1 MGCSI
6 RAPDSL
12 LKLHLD
18 GTRPDLQSTFMRI
31 FLSVSALLICG
42 SAPILHAADPS
53 ATPKKTVS
61 ATRKNIGPHSDGS
74 VLVSTNQILTPLG
87 KVHRVEGA
95 RPKDLALS
103 PDGQTV
109 AVLAQNKVLLFAFD
123 GKVKAEVPVKAGPL
137 GLAWMPDSQ
146 TLFATG
152 DTGQI
157 YRITP
162 DGVTWKSQSTF
173 TAVDPAK
180 GVGVFTSG
188 DASTRDAP
196 DLEAAK
202 NAPLPTKGGNVQV
215 AGLAVSPD
223 GKRLYAALGISN
235 AVSVLDLATNGTIAV
250 IPTGIAPYRLTLSPD
265 GSTLFVANRG
275 GRAPLDGE
283 AGAPSAGTQ
292 VRIDPRTDAALQGS
306 ISIIDTKTLTGVQVD
321 AGRQPSDL
329 KVSADGSTLYVANSD
344 EDTIAFWDVRSRR
357 VRRLISLR
365 PPLDPGFGQ
374 IPTGLALS
382 GDGSTLYAACG
393 GGNAVA
399 VINVRTASVTG
410 YLPSGWYPIALA
422 ERGGR
427 LFVASSKGYGSRV
440 VRPNGGINVHGTVGT
455 VQFIEPAQH
464 RDKAAHTR
472 RVAINNRWG
481 QAELPARPNRK
492 PVPIPERVGEPS
504 VFKHVVFII
513 KENHTYDSM
522 MGDIKEGN
530 GDPSLCL
537 FGEEI
542 TPNHHALARQWV
554 LLDNTYTSGT
564 NSADGHQWT
573 VSGVGNGYIE
583 QNYAAHVRSYPYDGG
598 DPLAYSPEGFLWTA
612 ALKARKTVRVYGEF
626 VNKPRVVDKETGK
639 RPSWTQLW
647 QDYKAGTNKYSITA
661 DTDNAA
667 LKPHIHPNYIG
678 FPSIVSDQ
686 WRADQYLADLKK
698 FEANGAMPNLSIL
711 LLPNDHTMGTSPN
724 SPTPRATV
732 ADNDLAFGRIVE
744 GISKSRF
751 WKDTLILVIEDDSQL
766 GLDHIDGHRT
776 TAFCISPYT
785 RRGVVVSE
793 AYNHTSYLRTME
805 LVLGI
810 PAMNRFDRTATRMT
824 ACFVETPDFTPY
836 THLPNNIPL
845 DEMNK
850 APSALRGESRRLAEA
865 SAKLDWSDVDRA
877 DATIVAR
884 AVWSAQRPGQ
894 PFPWNKFKPNKD
906 DDDDE

>member
-1 MGCSI
+1 MLKFPLLC
-6 RAPDSL
+6 APL
-12 LKLHLD
+12 LL
-18 GTRPDLQSTFMRI
+18 
-31 FLSVSALLICG
+31 LSFTLF
-42 SAPILHAADPS
+42 LHAADP
-53 ATPKKTVS
+53 TPPKIAPS
-61 ATRKNIGPHSDGS
+61 PRKNMGEQADGG
-74 VLVSTNQILTPLG
+74 VLVSSNQMLTPLG

-103 PDGQTV
+103 PDGQTL
-109 AVLAQNKVLLFAFD
+109 AVLAQNKVLLFAPN
-123 GKVKAEVPVKAGPL
+123 GTLKAQVAIKAGPL
-137 GLAWMPDSQ
+137 GLAWMPDGK
-146 TLFATG
+146 TLFATAEA
-152 DTGQI
+152 GQI
-157 YRITP
+157 HRITP
-162 DGVTWKSQSTF
+162 DGDTWKSQSTF
-173 TAVDPAK
+173 AAVDPKK
-180 GVGVFTSG
+180 GVGVFTSQ

-196 DLEAAK
+196 DSEAAK
-202 NAPLPTKGGNVQV
+202 NAPLPTKGGDVQV

-223 GKRLYAALGISN
+223 GKRLYVALGISN
-235 AVSVLDLATNGTIAV
+235 AVSVLDLATLKTLAV

-265 GSTLFVANRG
+265 GKTLFVANRG

-283 AGAPSAGTQ
+283 ASAPSAGTP
-292 VRIDPRTDAALQGS
+292 VRVDPRTDAAKQGS
-306 ISIIDTKTLTGVQVD
+306 LSIIDTQTLSGVQVD

-344 EDTIAFWDVRSRR
+344 EDTVAFWDVRSRR

-374 IPTGLALS
+374 IPTSLALS
-382 GDGSTLYAACG
+382 GDGSTLYVACG

-399 VINVRTASVTG
+399 IVDVRAASVSG
-410 YLPSGWYPIALA
+410 YLPAGWFPIAVA
-422 ERGGR
+422 ERAGR

-440 VRPNGGINVHGTVGT
+440 VRPNGGMNVNSTVGT
-455 VQFIEPAQH
+455 VQFIEQAQH

-472 RVAINNRWG
+472 RVALNNRWG
-481 QAELPARPNRK
+481 QAELPARPNIK

-583 QNYAAHVRSYPYDGG
+583 QNYAAHVRSYPFNGG
-598 DPLAYSPEGFLWTA
+598 DPLAYSPEGFLWNA

-626 VNKPRVVDKETGK
+626 VNKPSVVDKETGK
-639 RPSWTQLW
+639 RPDWKQLW
-647 QDYKAGTNKYSITA
+647 DDYKAGTNKYSITA

-698 FEANGAMPNLSIL
+698 FEATGSMPNLSIL
-711 LLPNDHTMGTSPN
+711 LLPNDHTMGTSPS

-744 GISKSRF
+744 GITKSRF

-766 GLDHIDGHRT
+766 GLDHVDGHRT

-785 RRGVVVSE
+785 RRGAVVSE

-824 ACFVETPDFTPY
+824 ACFTETPDYTPY
-836 THLPNNIPL
+836 THLPNRIPL

-850 APSALRGESRRLAEA
+850 PAAALHGETRRLAEA

-894 PFPWNKFKPNKD
+894 PFPWHKFKPNKD
-906 DDDDE
+906 DDDE